1 MSIKRMNSSVIE
13 KIRGNIQF
21 KYGKYEI
28 WGQVLIF
35 DILYLVYNF
44 GNM

>member
-21 KYGKYEI
+21 KYGKYVNM
-28 WGQVLIF
+28 GSGL
-35 DILYLVYNF
+35 DI
-44 GNM
+44 